1 MYEDFLNNNITKEYK
16 KVDEKVIKEI
26 TKNDKAVATK
36 LEIDD
41 RVHCTTKR
49 DTFITLKDHKQ
60 QFMNNPKFRVINPT
74 KSELGKV
81 SKQMLTKII
90 SAVKTKSQLLQFK
103 NSDSTI
109 DWFCKLKDKHRLHFI
124 QFDVVN
130 FYASINPD
138 LLENS
143 ITFAARYT
151 TITQEMKET
160 IRQAANSFLFSDNSA
175 WIKKNGGKFDITM
188 GGFHGAEVCDLVGL
202 YLLSQLAEILPKGW
216 IALYRDD
223 GLAVS
228 SASPRQV
235 ELIKKKICRIFER
248 NGLSITIEA
257 NLKIVNF
264 LDITLDLSSG
274 VYKPYM
280 KENDHPVYV
289 NMKSNHPPLVL
300 KNIPMGVN
308 NRLNRISSSKEVFDT
323 AKTPYQEALQKS
335 GYNHKLE
342 YTPPQDLG
350 TKKKNR
356 RKSVT
361 WFTPPFSLNV
371 KSRLGKD
378 FLTLL
383 DTSFPPSNPLHK
395 LFTRQTVKI
404 SYKRMPNMSQ
414 AVSGHNAKLLRE
426 DRQAE
431 VPPGCNCRGGP
442 DTCPV
447 SAKCLTDCVVYEA
460 TVTETHSGKKE
471 TYTGVTSRQFK
482 QRLYEHNADMRKS
495 DSRIK
500 SGLSSHVWDLK
511 DRGVRHEVSW
521 RLKERSTA
529 FNPTT
534 KQCRICLKEKF
545 HILYKPD
552 GASLNKR
559 SEIFNT
565 CRHRR
570 QKLLENMKT

>member
-1 MYEDFLNNNITKEYK
+1 
-16 KVDEKVIKEI
+16 
-26 TKNDKAVATK
+26 
-36 LEIDD
+36 
-41 RVHCTTKR
+41 
-49 DTFITLKDHKQ
+49 
-60 QFMNNPKFRVINPT
+60 
-74 KSELGKV
+74 
-81 SKQMLTKII
+81 MLTKII
-90 SAVKTKSQLLQFK
+90 LAVKTKSQLVQFK

-109 DWFCKLKDKHRLHFI
+109 DWFCKLKDKNRLHFI

-130 FYASINPD
+130 FYASINPA
-138 LLENS
+138 LLENA

-151 TITQEMKET
+151 RISEEEKDT

-175 WIKKNGGKFDITM
+175 WIKKIGGKFDITM
-188 GGFHGAEVCDLVGL
+188 GGFHGAEICDLVGL
-202 YLLSQLAEILPKGW
+202 YLLSQLAELLPKGW

-235 ELIKKKICRIFER
+235 EILKKKICRIFEV

-257 NLKIVNF
+257 NLKIANF
-264 LDITLDLSSG
+264 LDITLDLSTG

-300 KNIPMGVN
+300 KNIPMGVS
-308 NRLNRISSSKEVFDT
+308 NRLNRISSSKEVFDA
-323 AKTPYQEALQKS
+323 AKTPYQEALTKS
-335 GYNHKLE
+335 GYDHVLE
-342 YTPPQDLG
+342 YTPHQDLG
-350 TKKKNR
+350 TQKKKKNR

-361 WFTPPFSLNV
+361 WFNPPFSLNV
-371 KSRLGKD
+371 KSRVGKD

-431 VPPGCNCRGGP
+431 ETPGCNCRGGP

-447 SAKCLTDCVVYEA
+447 GGKCLTDCVVYEA

-471 TYTGVTSRQFK
+471 TYTGVTSRKFK
-482 QRLYEHNADMRKS
+482 QRWYEHNADMRKES
-495 DSRIK
+495 SRIK

-511 DRGVRHEVSW
+511 DKGLSYDVSW
-521 RLKERSTA
+521 RLKDRSTA
-529 FNPTT
+529 FSPIT
-534 KQCRICLKEKF
+534 KKCRICLKEKF
-545 HILYKPD
+545 HILYKQD
-552 GASLNKR
+552 GASLNRR

-570 QKLLENMKT
+570 QKLLDNMKT